1 MRRWASSRRRRSPP
15 REPCALLPWHVS
27 LGSGRT
33 IHNRAD
39 PVKPRSLRYARAPMA
54 YAGDLTQAEFDAL
67 LDRKGGPAVAVHGGA
82 GPRPDA
88 DPAPY
93 LEGTRRAA
101 EAGLRVLLQGGSA
114 LDAAQAAAVVLED
127 DPAFNAGTG
136 AALTSAGE
144 VELDASC
151 MDGTALRA
159 GAVASVKT
167 VKNPI
172 LVARRVCDDSPHVLM
187 VGPGAEAFAR
197 EFGILEVPN
206 ASLITARQRARW
218 EELHALAQKEGADSV
233 RRNLGTIGAV
243 AVDGKGH
250 VAACTSTGGTMYKRP
265 GRVGDTP
272 IIGAGTYA
280 DDQEAAASSTG
291 FGEAILKVSLAR
303 AACVRVRE
311 GASPRAAAI
320 EAVGLLRE
328 RGQGGGGIILAG
340 PPGPPGWGVENPP
353 ARPRFDPPG
362 PALRERA
369 GRSSPPPAGS
379 ASS

>member
-1 MRRWASSRRRRSPP
+1 MS
-15 REPCALLPWHVS
+15 H
-27 LGSGRT
+27 
-33 IHNRAD
+33 
-39 PVKPRSLRYARAPMA
+39 
-54 YAGDLTQAEFDAL
+54 AGDLTRVEFDRL
-67 LDRKGGPAVAVHGGA
+67 LDQGGGPAVVVHGGA
-82 GPRPDA
+82 GTPPDA

-93 LEGTRRAA
+93 LEGTRLAA
-101 EAGLRVLLQGGSA
+101 EAGFRVLLEGGSA

-127 DPAFNAGTG
+127 NPHFNAGTG

-151 MDGTALRA
+151 MDGTTLRA
-159 GAVASVKT
+159 GAVACVKT

-187 VGPGAEAFAR
+187 CGPGAEAFAR
-197 EFGILEVPN
+197 EFGIPEVSN
-206 ASLITARQRARW
+206 ASLITPRQRGRW
-218 EELHALAQKEGADSV
+218 CELHELAQKEGADSV
-233 RRNLGTIGAV
+233 RRKIGTIGAV
-243 AVDGKGH
+243 AVDASGH

-291 FGEAILKVSLAR
+291 FGEAILKVTLAR

-328 RGQGGGGIILAG
+328 RAHGEGGIIVAG
-340 PPGPPGWGVENPP
+340 PDGRLGWAYNT
-353 ARPRFDPPG
+353 PRMSR
-362 PALRERA
+362 AMIRA
-369 GRSSPPPAGS
+369 GMGS
-379 ASS
+379 AKAAV